1 MSTVDSLIQL
11 ARQFGGFAYE
21 SVTLLF
27 CFPTHAQ
34 AVGFATAA
42 HMDASHVEG
51 SSVRL

>member
-1 MSTVDSLIQL
+1 MNTIESLIRL